1 MACVLKV
8 TAGEVEVVLKHADH
22 EGRCLLEARA
32 RRLLAVATA
41 SALTQGTDHS
51 THDADSAPDRAP
63 IGFTASVERADPV
76 DLTPGWYD
84 DEE

>member
-8 TAGEVEVVLKHADH
+8 TAGEVEVVLKHANHD
-22 EGRCLLEARA
+22 GRCPLEARA

-41 SALTQGTDHS
+41 ATLTQTTDS
-51 THDADSAPDRAP
+51 SDPDSSPDRAP
-63 IGFTASVERADPV
+63 IGFTASLERADPV
-76 DLTPGWYD
+76 ELHPGWYD